1 MYAVPQQQF
10 RTVQIAF
17 EFFFSYIIFI
27 SPKSML
33 YRWIKIL
40 LDINK
45 HRYIK
50 LPGLFIARL
59 FPAFSLVNIS
69 LSLKCLSYCRFPLPR
84 MQFDYIA
91 IYHAMMHRLMHN
103 AVSFPNP
110 CVWAARDRCT
120 LRLCWWINYICP
132 LNRLLCQNSLF
143 RC

>member
-1 MYAVPQQQF
+1 
-10 RTVQIAF
+10 
-17 EFFFSYIIFI
+17 
-27 SPKSML
+27 ML
-33 YRWIKIL
+33 YRRIKIP

-91 IYHAMMHRLMHN
+91 IYHAMMHN

-110 CVWAARDRCT
+110 CV
-120 LRLCWWINYICP
+120 
-132 LNRLLCQNSLF
+132 
-143 RC
+143 